1 MDEETDLVAVPAVA
15 QRLGQRN
22 QMIVVHP
29 YDVVGFQQCF
39 EVTGEILVYPE
50 IAAEIASREFGEI
63 EPIMQDRPQHTVG
76 KAVVEFLVVILAKID
91 SGIGNVFVRDG
102 LHGPRH
108 IFGNASAPAEP
119 QAAVP
124 LERRPNRDFEPASSR
139 AAIRNSNPV
148 RYYDEPR
155 QYRSPQLR
163 DSLIAVNVSPDI
175 E

>member
-1 MDEETDLVAVPAVA
+1 MNEETDLVAVPAVA
-15 QRLGQRN
+15 QRLGERD

-39 EVTGEILVYPE
+39 EVTREILVYSE
-50 IAAEIASREFGEI
+50 IAAKIASREFGEI
-63 EPIMQDRPQHTVG
+63 KPIVQDRPQHTIG
-76 KAVVEFLVVILAKID
+76 KAIVEFLVVILAEID
-91 SGIGNVFVRDG
+91 CGKGDVFVRDG
-102 LHGPRH
+102 FHGPRH

-124 LERRPNRDFEPASSR
+124 LERGPDSDFEPAGPR
-139 AAIRNSNPV
+139 AAIRHRNPV
-148 RYYDEPR
+148 RHYDEPR